1 MTKLHSIAFAFVF
14 GSIIAYAADPPSRHI
29 TLTYT
34 CYLTNIPEKCEAGR
48 LLDKAAKHPELR
60 DYNFGTLSNIYLT
73 LSHGRDVM
81 LVPAQHG
88 PQLNLF
94 AEPYAEADGTAIQ
107 NVKWAA
113 TFQENN

>member
-14 GSIIAYAADPPSRHI
+14 GSTIAYAPDPPSRHI

-34 CYLTNIPEKCEAGR
+34 FYLTNNPEN
-48 LLDKAAKHPELR
+48 AKQV
-60 DYNFGTLSNIYLT
+60 DC
-73 LSHGRDVM
+73 
-81 LVPAQHG
+81 

-113 TFQENN
+113 SFQENN